1 MSSGKAD
8 TWFSTDVPYPTTTPA
23 PAHFPCA
30 THSPWTV
37 HMDAAER
44 GPDNSEA
51 EHIGISQNKSFKWNY
66 VKGPWMYLK
75 QYITIFW
82 FKARSGKQLL

>member
-1 MSSGKAD
+1 MRSGKAD
-8 TWFSTDVPYPTTTPA
+8 TWFSTDIPYPTTTPA
-23 PAHFPCA
+23 PDPFPCA
-30 THSPWTV
+30 THSPWAV

-44 GPDNSEA
+44 GPDNSED

-75 QYITIFW
+75 QYNF
-82 FKARSGKQLL
+82 LV